1 MVWTFFTCPEVLQ
14 RDDGMAD
21 RNLLAIICQACRFLV
36 VPGAMALTAI
46 PFCLVEKDTATMV
59 AFSIT
64 AATGLLIA
72 GIFRL
77 VPVKNGQGTPHA
89 MATVALAW
97 LAVGAWC
104 GLPLY
109 LAARAA
115 PVGSELVR
123 AYGSAIDA
131 FFEGISG
138 VTSCGLTLSARP
150 DLLPLSVQ
158 WWRSLCEWVGGVG
171 VVVLMLVLIEPAE
184 HHDAFYRAEARS
196 WRLEDSL
203 HKTALRIWSIFV
215 GLSVCS
221 VIGLR
226 LAGAPWWEA
235 LNHGMTAI
243 ATGGFTIRAGSF
255 RDVAP
260 VVQWTAMLFMAMG
273 AFSFRTYHRLLVD
286 RLPPWRQSTQLRWLA
301 ALMLTGAAALAGITH
316 LEKIDATRTQTVF
329 QWISALGTCGFTAVD
344 LSQWGP
350 AAMLILILGM
360 VVGGASG
367 STTGGIKIARLVWL
381 SKNAVKH
388 LQNRMNDSNGPE
400 IYRYNGRK
408 VEPKKAIRCIRYA
421 ALLAGLWCVGL
432 IGGWLV
438 LLLAMPAAPPMHLF
452 FEAASALGS
461 VGLSSGVTRP
471 EMPAAAKGGLAFLM
485 WIGRLEIISAVM
497 LFTAPLRLGGHRG
510 KESADKD
517 ERRGHPHHA
526 E

>member
-1 MVWTFFTCPEVLQ
+1 MF
-14 RDDGMAD
+14 D
-21 RNLLAIICQACRFLV
+21 RNLLTIICQACRFLI
-36 VPGAMALTAI
+36 VPGAMALTAM
-46 PFCLVEKDTATMV
+46 PLCLVENDTATLF

-64 AATGLLIA
+64 AAAGLLAA
-72 GIFRL
+72 GIFRYL
-77 VPVKNGQGTPHA
+77 PVKTDQGTHCA

-97 LAVGAWC
+97 LATGALC

-109 LAARAA
+109 LAAQAA
-115 PVGSELVR
+115 QDGSELVR
-123 AYGSAIDA
+123 AYGSGIDA
-131 FFEGISG
+131 FFEGMSG

-203 HKTALRIWSIFV
+203 RKTAMRIWTIFM
-215 GLSVCS
+215 GLSVGS

-243 ATGGFTIRAGSF
+243 ATGGFTVRAGSF
-255 RDVAP
+255 QDVAP
-260 VVQWTAMLFMAMG
+260 TVQWTAMVFMTMG
-273 AFSFRTYHRLLVD
+273 AFSFRTYHRLLVN
-286 RLPPWRQSTQLRWLA
+286 RLPPWRQSTQMRWLIT
-301 ALMLTGAAALAGITH
+301 LMLAGAVTLIGIVH
-316 LEKIDATRTQTVF
+316 LETVDATRTQTAF
-329 QWISALGTCGFTAVD
+329 QWVSALGTCGFSAVD

-350 AAMLILILGM
+350 TAMLFLVLGM
-360 VVGGASG
+360 VIGGASG

-388 LQNRMNDSNGPE
+388 LQNRMNDSADPE
-400 IYRYNGRK
+400 TYRFNGRT
-408 VEPKKAIRCIRYA
+408 VETEKAVQRIRYA
-421 ALLAGLWCVGL
+421 ALLAGLWVVSL
-432 IGGWLV
+432 ICGWIV
-438 LLLAMPAAPPMHLF
+438 LLLAMPAAPPVHLL

-461 VGLSSGVTRP
+461 VGLSSGITRP
-471 EMPAAAKGGLAFLM
+471 DMPAVAKGCLAFLM

-497 LFTAPLRLGGHRG
+497 LFTAPFRG
-510 KESADKD
+510 VGKHVKGSTDKD
-517 ERRGHPHHA
+517 
-526 E
+526 

>member
-1 MVWTFFTCPEVLQ
+1 MF
-14 RDDGMAD
+14 D
-21 RNLLAIICQACRFLV
+21 RNLPTIICQACRFLV
-36 VPGAMALTAI
+36 VPGAMALSAI
-46 PFCLVEKDTATMV
+46 PLCLVENDTATLI

-64 AATGLLIA
+64 AAVGFLIA
-72 GIFRL
+72 GIFRF
-77 VPVKNGQGTPHA
+77 VPAKNDQSTHCA

-97 LAVGAWC
+97 LAIGALC

-115 PVGSELVR
+115 PAGSELAR
-123 AYGSAIDA
+123 AYGSGIDA
-131 FFEGISG
+131 FFEGMSG

-171 VVVLMLVLIEPAE
+171 VVVLMLALIEPAE

-203 HKTALRIWSIFV
+203 RKTALRIWAIFM

-243 ATGGFTIRAGSF
+243 ATGGFTVRAHSF
-255 RDVAP
+255 QDAAP
-260 VVQWTAMLFMAMG
+260 MVQWTAVLFMAMG
-273 AFSFRTYHRLLVD
+273 ALSFRTYHRLFID
-286 RLPPWRQSTQLRWLA
+286 RLPPWRQSTQMRWLIT
-301 ALMLTGAAALAGITH
+301 LMLAGATALAGIVH
-316 LEKIDATRTQTVF
+316 LEAVDTTVSQTVF
-329 QWISALGTCGFTAVD
+329 QWVSALGTCGFTAVD

-350 AAMLILILGM
+350 AAMLLLVLGM
-360 VVGGASG
+360 VIGGASG
-367 STTGGIKIARLVWL
+367 STTGGIKIARIVWL
-381 SKNAVKH
+381 SKNAIKH
-388 LQNRMNDSNGPE
+388 LQNRMNDSTEPETYRFNGQ
-400 IYRYNGRK
+400 K
-408 VEPKKAIRCIRYA
+408 VEPEKAVQHIRYA
-421 ALLAGLWCVGL
+421 ALLAGLWAVGL
-432 IGGWLV
+432 FCGWLV
-438 LLLAMPAAPPMHLF
+438 LLLAMPAAASMHLL

-471 EMPAAAKGGLAFLM
+471 EMPTAAKVCLAFLM

-497 LFTAPLRLGGHRG
+497 LFTAPLPGVG
-510 KESADKD
+510 KRVIGSTDKD
-517 ERRGHPHHA
+517 
-526 E
+526 